1 MFHPVRVKVR
11 CTAEPTEIQPESV
24 SPRRCSQFS
33 TEFTNFK
40 ISLGSAKYSLYMRRF
55 RLPGQRV
62 WARAVCSQEHPP
74 PPRTPCTFLFFPCF
88 FVCLVP
94 FSGLLGGIQARLVNA
109 RPNTPPLAWQKE
121 KKRNRKR
128 KESEKR
134 SRQSTFCAA
143 ALWPTRKRSLF

>member
-1 MFHPVRVKVR
+1 MFHPVHVKVR

-55 RLPGQRV
+55 RLLGQRV

-74 PPRTPCTFLFFPCF
+74 HPTPPAPCLVFPCLFVCLAPSFRLVRWSPGSFSQRTPCPPPHPLHLSLLSLLFRLSCSFLRAC
-88 FVCLVP
+88 
-94 FSGLLGGIQARLVNA
+94 
-109 RPNTPPLAWQKE
+109 
-121 KKRNRKR
+121 
-128 KESEKR
+128 
-134 SRQSTFCAA
+134 
-143 ALWPTRKRSLF
+143 